1 MLWLAINNIFNISED
16 FYDRF
21 QLSIESALSNLGES
35 GYKEIDDRLVKLQK
49 KVAVLSE
56 TDPKYDKVV
65 TEIYALRDKR
75 RELFYEESERAG
87 KLKSLNELMNFVRS
101 QPEEIKEYDE
111 TLVRKFIEQVTV
123 FDDYI
128 TVKFKS
134 GIEVNVHA

>member
-1 MLWLAINNIFNISED
+1 
-16 FYDRF
+16 
-21 QLSIESALSNLGES
+21 
-35 GYKEIDDRLVKLQK
+35 
-49 KVAVLSE
+49 
-56 TDPKYDKVV
+56 
-65 TEIYALRDKR
+65 
-75 RELFYEESERAG
+75 
-87 KLKSLNELMNFVRS
+87 MNFVRS

>member
-1 MLWLAINNIFNISED
+1 MASPVIKKLMTGSL
-16 FYDRF
+16 
-21 QLSIESALSNLGES
+21 
-35 GYKEIDDRLVKLQK
+35 KLQK

-65 TEIYALRDKR
+65 TEIYALMDKR

-87 KLKSLNELMNFVRS
+87 KRKSLNELMNFVRS